1 MFKKPCQRRHVESS
15 GQLFG
20 PIASMRQTWIAL
32 LSVLLP
38 QAQGLPASVEG
49 PVIVLPI
56 RRHSSQPLMKRGIP
70 RQSLV
75 DRAAGYLADLEIGTP
90 PQRAALMVDTG
101 SWITWVNEHPDC
113 RSAYLPQFC
122 VDLPLYNRSASNPA
136 PKRVPSLDQIARYG
150 GGEEVSL
157 QGYSDMFTWGRDTK
171 VADQPFA
178 VVNKTHRQGQFV
190 GVLGKGPD
198 GE

>member
-56 RRHSSQPLMKRGIP
+56 RKHSSQPLMKRGIP

-75 DRAAGYLADLEIGTP
+75 GRAAGGRAGRGGGAP
-90 PQRAALMVDTG
+90 PRRAA
-101 SWITWVNEHPDC
+101 
-113 RSAYLPQFC
+113 R
-122 VDLPLYNRSASNPA
+122 
-136 PKRVPSLDQIARYG
+136 G
-150 GGEEVSL
+150 GGA
-157 QGYSDMFTWGRDTK
+157 GAW
-171 VADQPFA
+171 
-178 VVNKTHRQGQFV
+178 
-190 GVLGKGPD
+190 
-198 GE
+198 